1 MQQNNR
7 VQLSLFIQDDEL
19 YKGLVI
25 PYRESADRSAL
36 NRLVMKLLGAYY
48 YKPEVRSLVDAETE
62 EVKTINDFEET
73 LNNMRNNLAMQSFMA
88 DEMLNSSK
96 AAMGNIE
103 NAMNQGVDETPTTN
117 AQNPTQQS
125 ANVVAIP
132 KFEEA
137 QPVKSQEV
145 QQPQSEGKSAEFNLL
160 AQILQNMLVKQGDT
174 QDAELLAAYLNPK
187 TASKPQSIEKTG
199 RQIEDDE
206 ILSNVIQSEPVSEPV
221 KEEVQVVPQPEPESE
236 SEDIEQIDVAAS
248 MNSLLESIGI

>member
-7 VQLSLFIQDDEL
+7 VQLSLFFQDDDL
-19 YKGLVI
+19 FKGLVI

-103 NAMNQGVDETPTTN
+103 NAMNQGVDEAPTTN

-132 KFEEA
+132 KFEET

-187 TASKPQSIEKTG
+187 TTSNPQSVEKTG

-221 KEEVQVVPQPEPESE
+221 KEEVQEVPQPEPESE
-236 SEDIEQIDVAAS
+236 PEEVQQIDVAAS
-248 MNSLLESIGI
+248 MQDLLKSIGI